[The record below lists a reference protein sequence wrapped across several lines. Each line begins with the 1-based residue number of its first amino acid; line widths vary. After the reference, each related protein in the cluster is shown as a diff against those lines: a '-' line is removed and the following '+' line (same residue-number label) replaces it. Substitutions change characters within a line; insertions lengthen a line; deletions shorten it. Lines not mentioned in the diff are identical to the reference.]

1 MSRTLLTVFTFCS
14 TALLA
19 VSSANAHRM
28 DLIAHVHGSEIH
40 GEAHFHGGIAA
51 KDATVTA
58 LDPAGEKIGETETD
72 EQGAFTLVAKF
83 CCDHRL
89 VVKTADGH
97 GAQCT
102 IAAGQLPSSL
112 PPRAGAADHHHASH
126 EHDQSESI
134 RADLA
139 SLREQLH
146 GYEQKTRLR
155 DVLGGI
161 GYILGIAGIAFYLLG
176 LRRRQADQGATDK

>member
-14 TALLA
+14 TALPA
-19 VSSANAHRM
+19 ASSANAHQM
-28 DLIAHVHGSEIH
+28 DLFAQVHGSEIH
-40 GEAHFHGGIAA
+40 GEAHFHGGVAA
-51 KDATVTA
+51 KNVTVTA
-58 LDPAGEKIGETETD
+58 LDPAGEKIGETKTD
-72 EQGAFTLVAKF
+72 EQGKFTLQAKF
-83 CCDHRL
+83 RCDHRL
-89 VVKTADGH
+89 LVKTADGH
-97 GAQCT
+97 GTQCT

-112 PPRAGAADHHHASH
+112 PSRAGAADHAADHQHASH

-139 SLREQLH
+139 ALRKQLH

-176 LRRRQADQGATDK
+176 VRRREAG